1 MDKGQDHPMLRL
13 LKIYTKDLSFENPNA
28 PQVFL
33 KQDQKYKVDFN
44 LELENR
50 QIDEDHWEIS
60 ILIYTEVVDADDE
73 DLTLFIIELEHAG
86 VFLVKNIP
94 EEHMERVMAVDAPT
108 MLFPFTRQLVSQ
120 TSVDGGFLPFLLE
133 PINFM
138 GFYEGARSK
147 DKKETIQ

>member
-1 MDKGQDHPMLRL
+1 MDKKQDHPMLRL

-33 KQDQKYKVDFN
+33 KQDQKYKIDFN
-44 LELENR
+44 LELNNK
-50 QIDEDHWEIS
+50 QIDDDHWEIS
-60 ILIYTEVVDADDE
+60 ILLYAEVMDAEDE
-73 DLTLFIIELEHAG
+73 DLVLFIIDLEHAG

-94 EEHMERVMAVDAPT
+94 MEHMERVMAVDAPT

-138 GFYEGARSK
+138 AFYESSK
-147 DKKETIQ
+147 SQAN